1 MRGAQ
6 ALPYPNRGTYEEVM
20 EPGRVAFTAT
30 LDDGRGRP
38 VLATR
43 TVVALAEFGDRTR
56 LTTQSVVVWA
66 TPEMAASLDAADE
79 GWSQGLQRLALVL

>member
-1 MRGAQ
+1 
-6 ALPYPNRGTYEEVM
+6 
-20 EPGRVAFTAT
+20 
-30 LDDGRGRP
+30 
-38 VLATR
+38 
-43 TVVALAEFGDRTR
+43 VVALAEFGDRTR